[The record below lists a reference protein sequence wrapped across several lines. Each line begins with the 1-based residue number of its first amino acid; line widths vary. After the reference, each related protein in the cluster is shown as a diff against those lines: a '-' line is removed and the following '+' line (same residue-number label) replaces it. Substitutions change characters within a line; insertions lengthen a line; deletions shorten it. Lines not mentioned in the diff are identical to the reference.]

1 MVHSSASWVLA
12 PTFARVPLCA
22 GLSPLQFMWKSA
34 LPRYAFRRVG
44 RKAKQKL
51 IRMIESGTVGQ
62 KLYRRVIPTLC
73 GVLLC
78 SGAWAQSGD
87 APVPLGD
94 VARSLRKQKDQA
106 QQQSPQPPQ
115 ATVAPLPART
125 VIDNDNFSQVLDQAE
140 ALHITHGNF
149 LYTFDQAGRTFQV
162 SSPDVTCSLSFNS
175 RAASL
180 LSRPIVQ
187 MDLPEE
193 EVRKLDGPAAISDQ
207 GLQVAVFNGTQWQVE
222 EITVGVTIVRRSNP
236 MAGYYGTG
244 KLRPAAAETPLISE
258 KQADTTTLYHL
269 KASALPS
276 ATTVFKAPLTS
287 TPASDQEWHWAIVQ
301 ARGIPPKPENSALK
315 APLQPSNNAVIP

>member
-1 MVHSSASWVLA
+1 
-12 PTFARVPLCA
+12 
-22 GLSPLQFMWKSA
+22 MWKSA

-62 KLYRRVIPTLC
+62 KLYRRMILTLC

-106 QQQSPQPPQ
+106 QQQSPQQQSPQRPQ
-115 ATVAPLPART
+115 AAVAPLPART

-140 ALHITHGNF
+140 ALHISHGNF

-193 EVRKLDGPAAISDQ
+193 ELRKLDGPAAISDQ

-244 KLRPAAAETPLISE
+244 KLRPAASETPLISE

-276 ATTVFKAPLTS
+276 ATTIFKVAMTS
-287 TPASDQEWHWAIVQ
+287 TPALDQEWHWAIVQ

-315 APLQPSNNAVIP
+315 APLQQSNNAVIP